1 MERFFALPEDI
12 RGDEARIH
20 GEELRHLAQVMRL
33 RPGDPLLVL
42 DGRGRQYEGVLR
54 SLTKE
59 TAEIRILTMT
69 EGAGES
75 PLCLWLVQGI
85 PKGDKMEGVIQ
96 KAVELGAAGIIPA
109 EMNRCVVR
117 LNSGEKRE
125 SRRERW
131 QKIAR
136 EAVKQCGR
144 TFVPPVENICS
155 PEDLLPRLREGLCL
169 IPWEEGGAPF
179 KEWARMGRTRA
190 HARAG
195 KSVFIVV
202 GPEGGMEEGEVS
214 LLKEGAGGS
223 VVTLGPRILRT
234 ETAGMA
240 VLAAL
245 QYEWGDMGGCG

>member
-1 MERFFALPEDI
+1 MERFFALPGDI
-12 RGDEARIH
+12 HGSEATVR

-33 RPGDPLLVL
+33 RPGDSLMIL
-42 DGRGRQYEGVLR
+42 DGCGRQYEGVVR

-59 TAEIRILTMT
+59 AAEIRLLTVT

-75 PLCLWLVQGI
+75 PLSLWLVQGV
-85 PKGDKMEGVIQ
+85 PKGDKMEGVVQ
-96 KAVELGAAGIIPA
+96 KAAELGAAGIIPA

-117 LNSGEKRE
+117 FHSGEKRE

-144 TFVPPVENICS
+144 SSVPVVTNICS
-155 PEDLLPRLREGLCL
+155 LEDLLPRLREGLCL
-169 IPWEEGGAPF
+169 VPWEEGGVSL
-179 KEWARMGRTRA
+179 KEWARTEGAR
-190 HARAG
+190 ARAG
-195 KSVFIVV
+195 GPVYIVV

-223 VVTLGPRILRT
+223 VVTLGPRILRA

-245 QYEWGDMGGCG
+245 QYEWGDMGGWG

>member
-1 MERFFALPEDI
+1 MVR
-12 RGDEARIH
+12 

-33 RPGDPLLVL
+33 RPGDSLVIL
-42 DGRGRQYEGVLR
+42 DGCGRQYEGVVR

-59 TAEIRILTMT
+59 AAEIRLLTVT

-85 PKGDKMEGVIQ
+85 PKGDKMEGIVQ
-96 KAVELGAAGIIPA
+96 KAAELGAAGIIPA

-117 LNSGEKRE
+117 YSGEKRE

-131 QKIAR
+131 QKIVR

-144 TFVPPVENICS
+144 SSVPVVADICS
-155 PEDLLPRLREGLCL
+155 LEDLLPRLREGLCL
-169 IPWEEGGAPF
+169 VPWEEGGISLKAWVRT
-179 KEWARMGRTRA
+179 ESAR
-190 HARAG
+190 ARAG
-195 KSVFIVV
+195 AHVFIVV

-223 VVTLGPRILRT
+223 AVTLGPRILRA
-234 ETAGMA
+234 ETAGAA